1 MKKSEYYAKKHFIA
15 MFDDDLEGKIST
27 ANELGKFG
35 KISKEHEEE
44 ICSEL
49 KKIEIELLQ
58 SVCEEK
64 IKNLIERYRTE
75 IEKESLIEDEE
86 T

>member
-1 MKKSEYYAKKHFIA
+1 
-15 MFDDDLEGKIST
+15 MFGTE
-27 ANELGKFG
+27 
-35 KISKEHEEE
+35 
-44 ICSEL
+44 
-49 KKIEIELLQ
+49 KIEIELLQ

-75 IEKESLIEDEE
+75 IEIEKESLIEDEE